1 MTFQSPERSPL
12 SRNDLD
18 PDPIAQFRIWFDAAG
33 EVMPLPEA
41 MTVATVDGEGRP
53 DARMVLLKGA
63 GDDGFRF
70 FTNYEGVKAGQ
81 LDESGHAALV
91 FFWAPLDRQVRVRG
105 EVRRLDGAASDE
117 YFASRDRASQI
128 GAWAS
133 PQSRPMPDGRD
144 TLEALVDEAT
154 ERFGEGEIPRPEH
167 WGGFVVDPWQIE
179 FWQGRGARLHDRFRY
194 TRDGECGGWD
204 ITRLAP

>member
-81 LDESGHAALV
+81 LD
-91 FFWAPLDRQVRVRG
+91 
-105 EVRRLDGAASDE
+105 
-117 YFASRDRASQI
+117 
-128 GAWAS
+128 
-133 PQSRPMPDGRD
+133 
-144 TLEALVDEAT
+144 
-154 ERFGEGEIPRPEH
+154 
-167 WGGFVVDPWQIE
+167 
-179 FWQGRGARLHDRFRY
+179 
-194 TRDGECGGWD
+194 
-204 ITRLAP
+204 